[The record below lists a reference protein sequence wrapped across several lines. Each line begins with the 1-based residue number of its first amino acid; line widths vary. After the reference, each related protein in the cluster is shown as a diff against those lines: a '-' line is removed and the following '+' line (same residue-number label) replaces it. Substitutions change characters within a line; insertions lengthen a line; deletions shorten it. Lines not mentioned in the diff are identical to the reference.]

1 MSETGIT
8 PEIDIHSFDVG
19 NAALFRALETSESP
33 KWAVGK
39 EPEAAKVG
47 AEGKEVE
54 VKYMQWGSNNKL
66 PAEISEAIYSDPVLS
81 RGMEYNIAM
90 AYGDGPKPMMR
101 SKDGNKTVYVDC
113 QEQNV
118 LDFWERHGQFAQY
131 FLEQCTDMSIFY
143 NTVVQIL
150 LNEKQQVTRL
160 KHTEMGYCRFSKF
173 EDGYSKQV
181 LYNDTFC
188 SDEVDDTVGQV
199 LDMLDPSDPIYNLR
213 ERLGLDPNAKG
224 EKKDEEIRR
233 YGLKINFPT
242 PLRQYYS
249 QPYYTSVFKS
259 GWADFSK
266 LIPQFKKAILKN
278 QATIKYIV
286 TFHQNYFSELYRLEG
301 ITDAKNQ
308 VARRKAEYATID
320 KYLSGVDNAGKAIYN
335 VGTVVK
341 ESMLSLIKIEAIDNH
356 FKGGEYLEDSEEV
369 ANILSYAIGVHPS
382 VIGAAPGKS
391 KSINGTEAREL
402 TLIKN
407 ALLKPTRDLLL
418 TPFYL
423 VKNINKWNK
432 NLVFTVPFTILTT
445 LDTGSGAKKNTGLKD
460 EQQ

>member
-224 EKKDEEIRR
+224 EKKMKKLGGM
-233 YGLKINFPT
+233 GLRLTFL
-242 PLRQYYS
+242 LR
-249 QPYYTSVFKS
+249 
-259 GWADFSK
+259 
-266 LIPQFKKAILKN
+266 
-278 QATIKYIV
+278 
-286 TFHQNYFSELYRLEG
+286 
-301 ITDAKNQ
+301 
-308 VARRKAEYATID
+308 
-320 KYLSGVDNAGKAIYN
+320 
-335 VGTVVK
+335 
-341 ESMLSLIKIEAIDNH
+341 
-356 FKGGEYLEDSEEV
+356 
-369 ANILSYAIGVHPS
+369 
-382 VIGAAPGKS
+382 
-391 KSINGTEAREL
+391 
-402 TLIKN
+402 
-407 ALLKPTRDLLL
+407 
-418 TPFYL
+418 
-423 VKNINKWNK
+423 
-432 NLVFTVPFTILTT
+432 
-445 LDTGSGAKKNTGLKD
+445 
-460 EQQ
+460 